1 MPCHVG
7 DLACLRDL
15 LDGVPTGLRIA
26 EALLSDR
33 LALALPAGCVLAL
46 ACLIVMVGKICSL
59 LYDDINGD
67 EEWRQP
73 PARQSSSRQ
82 TSTRQASTRKP
93 PLQRTPTPQNRRT
106 RGRSPTQEHEAN
118 RVQAESAQ
126 GAQPAA

>member
-33 LALALPAGCVLAL
+33 LALALLAGCVLAL

-73 PARQSSSRQ
+73 PARQSSSRILQ
-82 TSTRQASTRKP
+82 IIKVPHHCHITSYGTNIT
-93 PLQRTPTPQNRRT
+93 
-106 RGRSPTQEHEAN
+106 
-118 RVQAESAQ
+118 
-126 GAQPAA
+126 